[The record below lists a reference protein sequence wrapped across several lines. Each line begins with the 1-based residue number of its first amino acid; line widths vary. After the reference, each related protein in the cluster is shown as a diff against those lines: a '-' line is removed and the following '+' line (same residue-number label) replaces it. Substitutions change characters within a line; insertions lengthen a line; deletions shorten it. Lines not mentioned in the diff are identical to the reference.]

1 MKFAELIT
9 VLMRNLEYLLT
20 GQSNFRLEGTSD
32 FAVAN
37 VIDNEVQAKIA
48 LKEVRLYLKENFYI
62 EILQPVIIKLG
73 QVQTL
78 DWKSR
83 LTSGFF
89 HIGNCS
95 TKQMGHIT
103 THEITV
109 VPGLERVKFK
119 SVICHE
125 LTHAFQSEK
134 RLLRNFKGYKEGM
147 ARWTEYHFLLDNHLE
162 DEAQK
167 LRRFEM
173 ALLGKMLNK
182 ILDFEKEHGREAT
195 LQWLQDMELET

>member
-1 MKFAELIT
+1 M
-9 VLMRNLEYLLT
+9 
-20 GQSNFRLEGTSD
+20 
-32 FAVAN
+32 AN
-37 VIDNEVQAKIA
+37 VIDNEVQAKMA
-48 LKEVRLYLKENFYI
+48 LKEVRLYLKENFSI

-103 THEITV
+103 AHEITV

-147 ARWTEYHFLLDNHLE
+147 ARWTEYHFLLDHQQVE
-162 DEAQK
+162 EAQK

-173 ALLGKMLNK
+173 VILGKMLNK
-182 ILDFEKEHGREAT
+182 ILEFEKEHGREAT
-195 LQWLQDMELET
+195 SRWLQEMELET